1 MPSCPRCGA
10 DAAETARF
18 CSACGAPLGGG
29 QGRTV
34 HARKIVTVMFA
45 DVERFTALSERIDP
59 ESLQQVMSRF
69 IAEMRRIIVRHG
81 GTIEKLMGDAIM
93 AGVGGAG
100 SPEGDAQP
108 PAPRAPPMRGGPR
121 GPEDGLQARGGGR
134 P

>member
-93 AGVGGAG
+93 AEIGVPAI
-100 SPEGDAQP
+100 PQHDAQP
-108 PAPRAPPMRGGPR
+108 AAACRPAEASAPQGVD
-121 GPEDGLQARGGGR
+121 EGLHARL
-134 P
+134 